1 MKIIRPETVTDSIFQ
16 SSDVPEDDYS
26 AWLVGTTYADE
37 DRVIVTTPNIHK
49 IYESQQAA
57 NTGNDPTTDDGTWW
71 VEVSSTNRWK
81 MFNGIVQEQTV
92 QAGGMEVV
100 LQSPTVINSLSLINV
115 DCASVTVEM
124 VDATEGTV
132 YDETF
137 SLISDSGI
145 QDWYAYFFEPIVR
158 EDRLAILDLPPYANA
173 EITVTFTDDVTAKCG
188 ALIIGQFADLGFS
201 QHGASY
207 SIIDYSVK
215 STDSQGRVTIT
226 DGPYANKLEVDVI
239 LDTEVFGVVRNVLTD
254 LRTTPVVWVP
264 EETNKSS
271 IVYGYYREFDII
283 LSNPTTSRCSLEIE
297 GLV

>member
-1 MKIIRPETVTDSIFQ
+1 MKLIRPETVTDSIFQ
-16 SSDVPEDDYS
+16 SSDVPEADYS
-26 AWLVGTTYADE
+26 AWLVGTTYADG

-57 NTGNDPTTDDGTWW
+57 NTGNDPTTDDGTYWL
-71 VEVSSTNRWK
+71 EVSSTNRWK
-81 MFNGIVQEQTV
+81 LFNGIVQEQTE
-92 QAGGMEVV
+92 QAGGMEYV
-100 LQSPTVINSLSLINV
+100 LQSPTVVNSLALINV
-115 DCASVTVEM
+115 DCAEVTVTVE
-124 VDATEGTV
+124 DATEGVV

-158 EDRLAILDLPPYANA
+158 DDRLPILDLPPYANA
-173 EITVTFTDDVTAKCG
+173 DITVTFTDTVTAKCG

-207 SIIDYSVK
+207 SIIDYSTK
-215 STDSQGRVTIT
+215 TTDSQGRVTIT
-226 DGPYANKLEVDVI
+226 DGPYANKLDVDVI
-239 LDTEVFGVVRNVLTD
+239 LDTAVFGTVRNILAE
-254 LRTTPVVWVP
+254 LRTTPCAWIA
-264 EETNKSS
+264 EENNRNS

>member
-1 MKIIRPETVTDSIFQ
+1 MKLIRPETVTDTIFQ
-16 SSDVPEDDYS
+16 SSDVPENDYS
-26 AWLVGTTYADE
+26 AWLVGTTYADG

-49 IYESQQAA
+49 IYESQQGS
-57 NTGNDPTTDDGTWW
+57 NTGNDPTTDDGTYWL
-71 VEVSSTNRWK
+71 EVSSTNRWK
-81 MFNGIVQEQTV
+81 LFNGIVQEQTE
-92 QAGGMEVV
+92 QAGGMEYV
-100 LQSPTVINSLSLINV
+100 LQSPTVINSLALINV
-115 DCASVTVEM
+115 DCAEVTVEV

-158 EDRLAILDLPPYANA
+158 DDRLAILDLPPYANA
-173 EITVTFTDDVTAKCG
+173 DITVTFTDTGTAKCG
-188 ALIIGQFADLGFS
+188 AMIIGQFADLGFS
-201 QHGASY
+201 QHGANF

-215 STDSQGRVTIT
+215 ATDAEGRVTIT
-226 DGPYANKLEVDVI
+226 DGPYANKLEVDVV
-239 LDTEVFGVVRNVLTD
+239 LDTSAFGVARNVLTD
-254 LRTTPVVWVP
+254 LRTTPVVWVA
-264 EETNKSS
+264 EEDNRNS